1 MTERR
6 PPVWLRALFSAALR
20 LHPRDRRGRYAAEA
34 RAAFDDGWRQRRARS
49 SPAASAWA
57 LRAVADAA
65 LSGLSERRRAM
76 GGRSGAFADLRGDVR
91 IAART
96 LARTPAFTAAAVAVL
111 ALGIG
116 ANAAVFSA
124 VRGTLLA
131 PLPFPE
137 ADRLVLLDLTDSST
151 VRAGP
156 ARSVPWSYPKYR
168 VLVDAPGRPIDP
180 VAAFASRTLTLT
192 GAGDAARVR
201 AEVVSPGYLELLGAR
216 PAVGRALAT
225 TDDAANAPP
234 VVVLGHAL
242 WRERF
247 GGDPAVVGREVRL
260 DDHPF
265 TVVGVA
271 PRGFLGLTG
280 GGELWVPLS
289 AAATLYG
296 PAGAA
301 MLDHPQTHW
310 LRGVGRLRP
319 GATVAALDAW
329 MDGVAGAVTRAHPD
343 SDPTAVAGADAQLLG
358 EGRMNAQARRSLLV
372 LSAASA
378 LLLLVACANL
388 AGLLLT
394 RAGGRRRETAV
405 RVALGAGRWRVARGF
420 LAESLLLAGAGGAAA
435 VAVAWVGADA
445 LVAAWPDRFLDG
457 SWNVRFARLEAV
469 RLDGAVL
476 AYAAAVAAVS
486 ALLFGT
492 APALAAGREDP
503 GRALR
508 RGAAGAGGG
517 RRGADARSGLVAA
530 EIALALVLVLG
541 AGLLLRSLERLQS
554 VDRGFRPG
562 RLVTFQVTV
571 PAASRGEDGAL
582 AFHEAF
588 LERLRAL
595 PDVESAGMGCGPPL
609 VGHCWIT
616 GVSAADGRT
625 WSEGSEPS
633 IGVHPVDDTYF
644 ATLGIDVLR
653 GRTFGPDDRA
663 GAPRVVVLNETAVRT
678 LFPEG
683 EALGRRVTLG
693 IAPPGDEAGV
703 LTVIGVVADVLH
715 DRPERGV
722 MPEAYLSH
730 RQDAPAGDVFVR
742 TRGEPLAVVP
752 AARATLAE
760 LDPEVPLHR
769 VRTLDDLE
777 AEATGDTRV
786 LGALLSV
793 FAGLALVLACTGVWA
808 VVAFAVAG
816 RTRELGLRVALGAEP
831 RRVVALV
838 LRKAVAVAAAG
849 TLLGAAGGVLATR
862 LLGGLLYGVSATD
875 PGTFAVGAAALFSV
889 ALLAA
894 WLPARRATRV
904 DPMVALR
911 AE

>member
-6 PPVWLRALFSAALR
+6 PPAWLRAAFSAALR
-20 LHPRDRRGRYAAEA
+20 VHPSNRRGRYAAEA
-34 RAAFDDGWRQRRARS
+34 RAAFADGWRQRRARS
-49 SPAASAWA
+49 SLTASVWA
-57 LRAVADAA
+57 LRAVVDAA
-65 LSGLSERRRAM
+65 ASGLSERRRARR
-76 GGRSGAFADLRGDVR
+76 GRSGVLADLRGDVR

-96 LARTPAFTAAAVAVL
+96 LGRTPGFTAAAVAVL

-131 PLPFPE
+131 PLPFPD

-151 VRAGP
+151 VRTGP
-156 ARSVPWSYPKYR
+156 PRPVPWSYPKYR
-168 VLVDAPGRPIDP
+168 VLVDAPGRPVDR

-192 GAGDAARVR
+192 GAGDAARVQ
-201 AEVVSPGYLELLGAR
+201 AEVVSPGYLEILGAR
-216 PAVGRALAT
+216 PAVGRALAAP
-225 TDDAANAPP
+225 DDADAPP

-247 GGDPAVVGREVRL
+247 GGDPAVVGRDVRL

-265 TVVGVA
+265 RVVGVA

-280 GGELWVPLS
+280 GGELWVPLR

-296 PAGAA
+296 ATGAA

-310 LRGVGRLRP
+310 LRAVGRLRP

-343 SDPTAVAGADAQLLG
+343 GDPTVVTGADAQLLG
-358 EGRMNAQARRSLLV
+358 EGRVNAQARRSLVV
-372 LSAASA
+372 LSAAAA

-388 AGLLLT
+388 AGLLLA

-420 LAESLLLAGAGGAAA
+420 LAESLLLAAAGGAAA
-435 VAVAWVGADA
+435 VAVAWLGADA

-469 RLDGAVL
+469 RVDGAVL
-476 AYAAAVAAVS
+476 AFAAAVAVAS

-503 GRALR
+503 GRVLR
-508 RGAAGAGGG
+508 RGAPGAGGG

-562 RLVTFQVTV
+562 RLLTFQVTV
-571 PAASRGEDGAL
+571 PSARRGEDGAL

-588 LERLRAL
+588 LERLRGL
-595 PDVESAGMGCGPPL
+595 PDVESAGMGCVPPL
-609 VGHCWIT
+609 VGHCWIV

-633 IGVHPVDDTYF
+633 VGVHPVDDAYF

-693 IAPPGDEAGV
+693 IAPPGDDAGV

-730 RQDAPAGDVFVR
+730 RQDAPAGEVFVR

-752 AARATLAE
+752 AARAALAD

-831 RRVVALV
+831 RRVVGLV
-838 LRKAVAVAAAG
+838 LRRAVAVAAAG
-849 TLLGAAGGVLATR
+849 TALGAAGGVLATR

-875 PGTFAVGAAALFSV
+875 PGTFAVGAAALFAV

-911 AE
+911 AD